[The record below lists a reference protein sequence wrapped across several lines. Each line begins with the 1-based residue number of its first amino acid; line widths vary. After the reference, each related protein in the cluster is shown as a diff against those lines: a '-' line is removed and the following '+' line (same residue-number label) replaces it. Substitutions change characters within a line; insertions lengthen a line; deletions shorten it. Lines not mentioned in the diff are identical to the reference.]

1 MHPLPWQGAIEDLW
15 SNLAFKKAVIACAWP
30 VAGQAGSP
38 AVQRDASP
46 RISLPTYLIGFG
58 SGGTITY
65 QIAISEAHATFRACV
80 CMGPIRLPSLLPA
93 PTSEETRILVW
104 RTKGRRDLSAAPSDV
119 LLGTGQSSRASCHRS
134 PYRRLTLYC
143 LQGLRT
149 HAVLLGPRP
158 HNPPGG
164 YRQGPGACGVACIA
178 ERP

>member
-1 MHPLPWQGAIEDLW
+1 MLPDGAAW
-15 SNLAFKKAVIACAWP
+15 TKAVYTMEILP
-30 VAGQAGSP
+30 LLL

-46 RISLPTYLIGFG
+46 RISLPTYLMGLG

-93 PTSEETRILVW
+93 PTGGETRILVYG
-104 RTKGRRDLSAAPSDV
+104 GRKDV
-119 LLGTGQSSRASCHRS
+119 ETFQHHLRMCYSVRGNHRVPTLPPSRA
-134 PYRRLTLYC
+134 
-143 LQGLRT
+143 RT
-149 HAVLLGPRP
+149 HAVPLGPRP

-178 ERP
+178 ERS